1 MFNMSISG
9 LGQNGFM
16 NMIATSQEKTDI
28 MLADFDKI
36 ISELGYACPPQE
48 ILAEILKLNR
58 ISENDLTDFDKRRLM
73 RKVEE
78 VLNGGIYN
86 E

>member
-36 ISELGYACPPQE
+36 ISELGYTYPPQE

>member
-28 MLADFDKI
+28 VLADFDKI
-36 ISELGYACPPQE
+36 ISELGYTCPPQE
-48 ILAEILKLNR
+48 ILAEILKSNR

>member
-1 MFNMSISG
+1 MFNMGISG

-28 MLADFDKI
+28 VLADFDKI

-48 ILAEILKLNR
+48 ILAEILKSNR